1 MNYEHSS
8 GSIEPSGSTFYEPLG
23 YTVKEPSG
31 YTVKEPSGSTF
42 HEIVNNLYL
51 GNASA
56 HHNLSVDLIVN
67 CCPEINVN
75 YGDNNNKNKN
85 IVWLKFYDDKDDN
98 EKLVSLLYTT
108 QVLEKIHSHLTS
120 GKSVLVHCAMGIQR
134 SATVVACYL
143 LKYVMPEQN
152 TSAVIKYIQSKREE
166 AFSTGYVFLPTM
178 AFYSLLH
185 L

>member
-1 MNYEHSS
+1 MNYEPLEPL
-8 GSIEPSGSTFYEPLG
+8 GSNEPFGSTFHEPL
-23 YTVKEPSG
+23 
-31 YTVKEPSGSTF
+31 EPSGSTF
-42 HEIVNNLYL
+42 HEIVKNLYL

-75 YGDNNNKNKN
+75 YGDNNNNNKNKN
-85 IVWLKFYDDKDDN
+85 IIWLKFYDDKDDN

-134 SATVVACYL
+134 SASVVACYL
-143 LKYVMPEQN
+143 LKYVMPQQN